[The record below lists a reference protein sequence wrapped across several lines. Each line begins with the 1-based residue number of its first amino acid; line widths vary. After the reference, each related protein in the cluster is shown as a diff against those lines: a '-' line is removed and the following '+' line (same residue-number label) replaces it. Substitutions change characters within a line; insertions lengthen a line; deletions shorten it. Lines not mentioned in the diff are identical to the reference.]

1 MGLLKWLS
9 SVFGSEPGNT
19 GTSTNRRYRTCDY
32 CGKANLGPY
41 TDPEW
46 NARGRMCEE
55 CEYAEMAD
63 GTLW

>member
-9 SVFGSEPGNT
+9 SAFGSEPENMD
-19 GTSTNRRYRTCDY
+19 GTSPRRYRTCDY
-32 CGKANLGPY
+32 CGKGTLGPY
-41 TDPEW
+41 TDREW
-46 NARGRMCEE
+46 DALGRMCEE